1 MWVFTFMI
9 GIYKI
14 TNPSGKIYIGQ
25 SVYIEGRLSKYK
37 SARCKTQRILYN
49 SIFKHGWE
57 NHVFEIIEECTEEL
71 LNERE
76 RYYQDFFDC
85 VGDNGMNCMLTGTH
99 TKSGKASK
107 ETINILTG
115 RKLSDAT
122 RLKMSQRKASEETRL
137 KISQA
142 NIGRIVSEETR
153 LKISESNKGRKLSAE
168 QVERMKLRV
177 ISEEQ
182 KERLRTLNIGKKYS
196 EEHKA
201 KLSALKKGIS
211 PSKKCLDKALEAT
224 SKKIL
229 NTVTGEVHNSI
240 VEVAKMLGMKRTTL
254 SAKLRGQNKNNT
266 QFIFLC

>member
-1 MWVFTFMI
+1 MI

-49 SIFKHGWE
+49 SILKHGWE
-57 NHVFEIIEECTEEL
+57 NHVFEIVEECTEEL

-76 RYYQDFFDC
+76 RYYQDFFNC

-99 TKSGKASK
+99 TKSGKASE

-122 RLKMSQRKASEETRL
+122 RLKMSQKKLSEETRL

-153 LKISESNKGRKLSAE
+153 LKISESKKGKKLSE
-168 QVERMKLRV
+168 EHVEKMRNRV
-177 ISEEQ
+177 VSEEQ
-182 KERLRTLNIGKKYS
+182 KEMLKNLRIGKKHS

-201 KLSALKKGIS
+201 KLSALKKGIA
-211 PSKKCLDKALEAT
+211 PSKKCLEKALNAT
-224 SKKIL
+224 SKKVL
-229 NTVTGEVHNSI
+229 NVSTGVIYKSI
-240 VEVAKMLGMKRTTL
+240 TEASIASGINRPVLA
-254 SAKLRGQNKNNT
+254 SKLRGENKNNT

>member
-14 TNPSGKIYIGQ
+14 TSPSGKIYIGQ

-49 SIFKHGWE
+49 SILKHGWE
-57 NHVFEIIEECTEEL
+57 NHIFEIVEECSEEL

-76 RYYQDFFDC
+76 RYYQDLFDC

-153 LKISESNKGRKLSAE
+153 LKISESKK
-168 QVERMKLRV
+168 
-177 ISEEQ
+177 
-182 KERLRTLNIGKKYS
+182 GKKLS
-196 EEHKA
+196 EEHVEKMRNRVVSDETKLKISIATKGRIISKEHKA
-201 KLSALKKGIS
+201 RLSELRKGII
-211 PSKKCLDKALEAT
+211 PSDKCRTKAYEAT
-224 SKKIL
+224 SKKVL
-229 NTVTGEVHNSI
+229 NTITGEIHNSI
-240 VEVAKMLGMKRTTL
+240 FEVAKILGMKRSTL

-266 QFIFLC
+266 QYIYLC